1 MFQEIFNKHSKNENH
16 GVYKLEKTP
25 ALCLI
30 SVINCSKNP
39 SKKIFIKKIN
49 WFFFDEYKYLLKQM
63 TENLKKKF
71 SVEDLQKLP
80 TVIILFKLAW
90 ACLVK

>member
-1 MFQEIFNKHSKNENH
+1 MFQEIFNKRPKNENH

-39 SKKIFIKKIN
+39 SKKSLLKKSTD
-49 WFFFDEYKYLLKQM
+49 FFFDEYKYLLKQM
-63 TENLKKKF
+63 TENLKNFPCRGSSKT
-71 SVEDLQKLP
+71 SNCKL
-80 TVIILFKLAW
+80 KLAW
-90 ACLVK
+90 AYLVK

>member
-1 MFQEIFNKHSKNENH
+1 MICNGDPFRILVFDRNGVHVNVPRNFQQTFKNENH

-49 WFFFDEYKYLLKQM
+49 
-63 TENLKKKF
+63 
-71 SVEDLQKLP
+71 
-80 TVIILFKLAW
+80 
-90 ACLVK
+90 

>member
-1 MFQEIFNKHSKNENH
+1 MDIIYRSAEGDSFRILVFDRNGVNVPRNFQQTSKKNENH
-16 GVYKLEKTP
+16 GLHKLEKTP

-49 WFFFDEYKYLLKQM
+49 
-63 TENLKKKF
+63 
-71 SVEDLQKLP
+71 
-80 TVIILFKLAW
+80 
-90 ACLVK
+90 

>member
-1 MFQEIFNKHSKNENH
+1 MKTPVYINKR
-16 GVYKLEKTP
+16 KTP

-49 WFFFDEYKYLLKQM
+49 WFFWRI
-63 TENLKKKF
+63 NLQKSF
-71 SVEDLQKLP
+71 LVEDLQKLP
-80 TVIILFKLAW
+80 TAIIL
-90 ACLVK
+90 VKTCMSMPR

>member
-39 SKKIFIKKIN
+39 SKKLFIKKIN
-49 WFFFDEYKYLLKQM
+49 WFFWQI
-63 TENLKKKF
+63 NLQKSF
-71 SVEDLQKLP
+71 LVEDLQKLP
-80 TVIILFKLAW
+80 TAIIL
-90 ACLVK
+90 VKTCMGMPR

>member
-1 MFQEIFNKHSKNENH
+1 MFQEIFNKRPKNENH

-39 SKKIFIKKIN
+39 SKKIFIKKNQLI
-49 WFFFDEYKYLLKQM
+49 FFYEYKYLLKQM
-63 TENLKKKF
+63 TENLKKKSF
-71 SVEDLQKLP
+71 PVKDL
-80 TVIILFKLAW
+80 
-90 ACLVK
+90 

>member
-1 MFQEIFNKHSKNENH
+1 MFQEIFNKRPKNENH

-49 WFFFDEYKYLLKQM
+49 
-63 TENLKKKF
+63 
-71 SVEDLQKLP
+71 
-80 TVIILFKLAW
+80 
-90 ACLVK
+90 

>member
-1 MFQEIFNKHSKNENH
+1 MFQEIFNKRPKNENH

-39 SKKIFIKKIN
+39 SKKKSLLKKSTD
-49 WFFFDEYKYLLKQM
+49 FFDEYK
-63 TENLKKKF
+63 
-71 SVEDLQKLP
+71 
-80 TVIILFKLAW
+80 
-90 ACLVK
+90 